1 MNKIRAFFSKS
12 GHFFHFLKRA
22 GKVSPHSHPLH
33 PHTHLVARMTKE
45 EYTAFLSLK
54 SNNNIIIQKADKR
67 NTAVILNRV
76 SYVFGIIA
84 WRYKLIHK
92 GSL

>member
-1 MNKIRAFFSKS
+1 MDKIRAFFPKS

-22 GKVSPHSHPLH
+22 GKASLHSHPLH
-33 PHTHLVARMTKE
+33 PHAHLVARMTKE

-54 SNNNIIIQKADKR
+54 SNNNIIIQTADKG
-67 NTAVILNRV
+67 NAPVILDRV
-76 SYVFGIIA
+76 SYVFGTIA